1 MNKLCQLA
9 DAKGQAMY
17 LEAGGD
23 SNSVFYKKF
32 GFQVTHTMPFLNPE
46 EPNAE
51 PFYLHLMVR
60 PALGKEVGK
69 D

>member
-1 MNKLCQLA
+1 
-9 DAKGQAMY
+9 MY

-60 PALGKEVGK
+60 PAQGKEVGQ